1 MIDDAE
7 YLESQ
12 DGMCDDEE
20 PLPEWCDAN
29 VSVTSTK
36 RGDAEFLMLRLSSYY
51 ISVAQKK
58 LEDFVVQHT
67 AEFCHLND
75 RSSMYTLRQYEIYN
89 QYTALFD
96 ELMEEFTAG
105 CSQADIV
112 EAIKSSNELAAMGKE
127 STGTLVIDL
136 LDAVSH
142 FEGKLDGRLAAHY
155 TTELTLYTVF
165 HSISDFK
172 AMMEEEHEQHK
183 TVSEDKSSMGHK
195 SHKDAD
201 DK

>member
-1 MIDDAE
+1 MIDEEGCINTHDDI
-7 YLESQ
+7 LEP
-12 DGMCDDEE
+12 DEQ
-20 PLPEWCDAN
+20 PPEWSDAQ
-29 VSVTSTK
+29 VSITSSK

-67 AEFCHLND
+67 AEFCSLSD
-75 RSSMYTLRQYEIYN
+75 RSSMYSLRQYDIYN
-89 QYTALFD
+89 EYTALFD

-112 EAIKSSNELAAMGKE
+112 EAIKSSNELVAMGKE

-142 FEGKLDGRLAAHY
+142 FEGKP
-155 TTELTLYTVF
+155 
-165 HSISDFK
+165 S
-172 AMMEEEHEQHK
+172 
-183 TVSEDKSSMGHK
+183 
-195 SHKDAD
+195 
-201 DK
+201 